1 MTVKAGEALPAPKV
15 VTQRREAVAI
25 DGLELLTVEGSLES
39 AGEALAIYRLK
50 QDLVIDGTSFGS
62 YYLYSN
68 PFTVTV
74 E

>member
-1 MTVKAGEALPAPKV
+1 MN
-15 VTQRREAVAI
+15 I
-25 DGLELLTVEGSLES
+25 DSLELIAIEGSLES
-39 AGEALAIYRLK
+39 VGEALAIYRLK
-50 QDLVIDGTSFGS
+50 QELVIDGTSYGS